1 MRKILIILTA
11 LLLLASCKTFDR
23 KACAWEVT
31 YTVYY
36 TTEVNKTFTTTVTG
50 REGDK
55 IKLSSYH
62 GTNILY
68 LQDQQAPGLT
78 KDIFTST
85 APIELV
91 SCEIIYQE

>member
-1 MRKILIILTA
+1 MRKIITVLAT
-11 LLLLASCKTFDR
+11 LLLFVSCKTFDR
-23 KACAWEVT
+23 KPCAWEVT

-36 TTEVNKTFTTTVTG
+36 TTEVNKTITTTVTG
-50 REGDK
+50 REGDE

-62 GTNILY
+62 GTNTLY
-68 LQDQQAPGLT
+68 LQDQQAPGRT